1 MQLSNK
7 QLEGLKIAVER
18 YRNRESYTT
27 IAGYAGSGKAQP
39 IDTIIPTPQGY
50 KQLKDLQVGDYV
62 FDRLGQP
69 TRVQGIFPQGE
80 LEVYQVTLKDGRT
93 TLCNDQHLFTYYT
106 SKGNLATKS
115 VREMIDA
122 GLKYAGRG
130 KFKFRIPAHHAIQY
144 ATQNYEIDPY
154 VIGAFLGDGCCKEK
168 LLTISSETE
177 EIPFYVAQNL
187 DCEFKRNSE
196 SNYNWNFYL
205 KDDQCYYSSHGH
217 WRTALHTQEVF
228 ADYLDTICVKA
239 EDKSIPSIYKYGDIE
254 QRYALI
260 QGLMDT
266 DGSIIYNEGRYNV
279 RFTSTSLKLIRD
291 VQEVLYSL
299 GYGEISLSE
308 DDRSDK
314 YTVGVC
320 YNLFVNISN
329 DEKYKLFRLKRK
341 YDLAKQAYGKKQ
353 HRDYSM
359 TPIVDIQDL
368 GYKTPML
375 CIKVA
380 NKEELYL
387 TNDFI
392 VTHNTTLVSFI
403 IDALEVDPYRV
414 AFVAPTGKAAQVLRS
429 KGNPNA
435 MTIHRL
441 LYKYFPRKDGTF
453 YRKMIPTYELL
464 DTYDLFVV
472 DEVSMCP
479 KEMWELLLSHG
490 IYTIAC
496 GDPAQLPAIG
506 EATDVLNHPH
516 VFLDEIMRQAQESE
530 IIRLTMDIREGKEIK
545 PFMGKEINVVRKKDF
560 DPTMLQW
567 ADQTLCAMNRTR
579 FLYNNM
585 ARKMRFGAVP
595 KEPQEGERVICLKN
609 NWDIPSTNG
618 DALVNGLTGYISD
631 IRYEPHSFFGKQMLC
646 TFTPDDGSES
656 KFVDLLV
663 DYKLFTENKETITK
677 ENYAKFKK
685 LKLPRPNELTFG
697 SVITCH
703 KSQGSEW
710 PKVLV
715 VQENW
720 PWEKE
725 EATRWLYTACTRPS
739 EKITLVLS
747 R

>member
-1 MQLSNK
+1 MQLTNK
-7 QLEGLKIAVER
+7 QLEGLRTAVER
-18 YRNRESYTT
+18 YRRRELYTV
-27 IAGYAGSGKAQP
+27 ISGFAGSGK
-39 IDTIIPTPQGY
+39 
-50 KQLKDLQVGDYV
+50 
-62 FDRLGQP
+62 
-69 TRVQGIFPQGE
+69 
-80 LEVYQVTLKDGRT
+80 
-93 TLCNDQHLFTYYT
+93 
-106 SKGNLATKS
+106 S
-115 VREMIDA
+115 
-122 GLKYAGRG
+122 
-130 KFKFRIPAHHAIQY
+130 
-144 ATQNYEIDPY
+144 
-154 VIGAFLGDGCCKEK
+154 
-168 LLTISSETE
+168 
-177 EIPFYVAQNL
+177 
-187 DCEFKRNSE
+187 
-196 SNYNWNFYL
+196 
-205 KDDQCYYSSHGH
+205 
-217 WRTALHTQEVF
+217 
-228 ADYLDTICVKA
+228 
-239 EDKSIPSIYKYGDIE
+239 
-254 QRYALI
+254 
-260 QGLMDT
+260 
-266 DGSIIYNEGRYNV
+266 
-279 RFTSTSLKLIRD
+279 
-291 VQEVLYSL
+291 
-299 GYGEISLSE
+299 
-308 DDRSDK
+308 
-314 YTVGVC
+314 
-320 YNLFVNISN
+320 
-329 DEKYKLFRLKRK
+329 
-341 YDLAKQAYGKKQ
+341 
-353 HRDYSM
+353 
-359 TPIVDIQDL
+359 
-368 GYKTPML
+368 
-375 CIKVA
+375 
-380 NKEELYL
+380 
-387 TNDFI
+387 
-392 VTHNTTLVSFI
+392 TLVSFI

-453 YRKMIPTYELL
+453 YRKMIPTYELQ

-472 DEVSMCP
+472 DEVSMCS

-496 GDPAQLPAIG
+496 GDPAQLPSISEG
-506 EATDVLNHPH
+506 TDVLNHPH

-585 ARKMRFGAVP
+585 ARKMRFGTLP

-609 NWDIPSTNG
+609 NWDIPSTSG
-618 DALVNGLTGYISD
+618 DALVNGLTGYISN
-631 IRYEPHSFFGKQMLC
+631 IRYTPHDFFGKKMLC

-677 ENYAKFKK
+677 ENYARFKK
-685 LKLPRPNELTFG
+685 LKLPRPNELTYG

-739 EKITLVLS
+739 EKITLVLNH
-747 R
+747 